1 MEKRDEGQRSVH
13 AVSRHVV
20 VIVIVALSLNVSLIE
35 GPTICDVV
43 TVAKLLSRCFRAKR
57 CTFP

>member
-43 TVAKLLSRCFRAKR
+43 TVAKLNN
-57 CTFP
+57 